1 MSNIRI
7 QLLSILNREPA
18 DSVNFVIT
26 KYILENIKYQ
36 KKISM
41 SDMANACN
49 VSKASIS
56 RYSKRLGYED
66 YFDFQLALATY
77 RVSKNDYFYLNAIES
92 DDLFNNYFS
101 KVKNQVDY
109 LSDNLDLGEIEHL
122 VELIKSHDNIFLMG
136 QVSSGFAAVSLQDN
150 LTKLGKV
157 VRTSHD
163 FVEQKELI
171 ETLEDDALV
180 IVFSAGG
187 KFFERVEPNPIT
199 MQRLKKPT
207 IYFITIDETKDYSYV
222 NQTIVLGQE
231 TDYSSWM
238 LLNVYSDLLYLNY
251 KRKFD
256 DESVS

>member
-18 DSVNFVIT
+18 DSVNFIIT

-41 SDMANACN
+41 TEIANACN

-77 RVSKNDYFYLNAIES
+77 RVSKNDYFYLDGIES
-92 DDLFNNYFS
+92 DNLFESYF
-101 KVKNQVDY
+101 KKIQTQVDH
-109 LSDNLDLGEIEHL
+109 LSDNLDLEEIEQL
-122 VELIKSHDNIFLMG
+122 VNLINNSDTVFLMG

-171 ETLEDDALV
+171 ETLGKDALV

-187 KFFERVEPNPIT
+187 KFFERIEPNNIS
-199 MQRLKKPT
+199 MKRLKKPT
-207 IYFITIDETKDYSYV
+207 IYFITIDETKEYSYV
-222 NQTIVLGQE
+222 DQTIVLGQK

-251 KRKFD
+251 KRKYG